1 MKQYDSYIIYG
12 SHFPESIY
20 KMITKNTSLSFFNY
34 KIEQQFQCKIYEFDV
49 PISENNNQKR
59 YFLAI
64 ILEQSDSSILMI
76 DNFCKI
82 DKTNYYKMLETFDID
97 KKEPYLISVPIV
109 RLLVN
114 NE

>member
-12 SHFPESIY
+12 CHFPESMY
-20 KMITKNTSLSFFNY
+20 KIITKNTSLSFFNS
-34 KIEQQFQCKIYEFDV
+34 KIEHQFRCKIYEFDV
-49 PISENNNQKR
+49 PISENCNQKR

-64 ILEQSDSSILMI
+64 ILEQSDSSILI
-76 DNFCKI
+76 FENLCKI
-82 DKTNYYKMLETFDID
+82 DKTGYYKMLETFDID

-109 RLLVN
+109 RLIVN